1 MFVVEAFLSSL
12 FEVVLDKLVA
22 TPLLEYA
29 RRQKVDTTLQEW
41 RRTLLRI
48 QAVLID
54 AEQKQIRDRAVKLWL
69 DDLKALAYDIEDILD
84 EFNTEANQHSF
95 EKGPQTSTS
104 KERKLIRSFHPSAV
118 MFNQKFGKKI
128 KKITQELDAIVK
140 TKSDLHLREGVGEVS
155 SVIEQR
161 LTTSLVDEFEVYGRD
176 ADKEKMME
184 LLLSDEVA
192 RSEKVQVIPIVGMG
206 GVGKTTLAQ
215 NGCVY
220 LINLIW

>member
-1 MFVVEAFLSSL
+1 MPRVTVRCVPRVSQREGSL
-12 FEVVLDKLVA
+12 
-22 TPLLEYA
+22 
-29 RRQKVDTTLQEW
+29 Q
-41 RRTLLRI
+41 
-48 QAVLID
+48 
-54 AEQKQIRDRAVKLWL
+54 L

-104 KERKLIRSFHPSAV
+104 NVRKLIRTFHPSAV
-118 MFNQKFGKKI
+118 MLNQKFGKKI

-176 ADKEKMME
+176 ADKEKIME
-184 LLLSDEVA
+184 LLLLDEVA

-206 GVGKTTLAQ
+206 GLGKTTLAQ
-215 NGCVY
+215 IIYNDNQSVGVC
-220 LINLIW
+220 I

>member
-1 MFVVEAFLSSL
+1 MFVAEAFLSSL

-84 EFNTEANQHSF
+84 EFNTEARNQ
-95 EKGPQTSTS
+95 
-104 KERKLIRSFHPSAV
+104 
-118 MFNQKFGKKI
+118 NQNKFKN
-128 KKITQELDAIVK
+128 K
-140 TKSDLHLREGVGEVS
+140 TKRYGLA
-155 SVIEQR
+155 
-161 LTTSLVDEFEVYGRD
+161 SL
-176 ADKEKMME
+176 
-184 LLLSDEVA
+184 
-192 RSEKVQVIPIVGMG
+192 
-206 GVGKTTLAQ
+206 
-215 NGCVY
+215 
-220 LINLIW
+220 

>member
-1 MFVVEAFLSSL
+1 MFVAEAFLSSL

-22 TPLLEYA
+22 TPLLECA

-54 AEQKQIRDRAVKLWL
+54 AKQKQIRDRAVKLWL
-69 DDLKALAYDIEDILD
+69 DDLKTLAYDIEDILD

-104 KERKLIRSFHPSAV
+104 KERKLIRSFHLSAV

-128 KKITQELDAIVK
+128 KKITQELDAIIK
-140 TKSDLHLREGVGEVS
+140 TKSDLQLREGVGEVS

-161 LTTSLVDEFEVYGRD
+161 LTTSLVDVFEVYGRD